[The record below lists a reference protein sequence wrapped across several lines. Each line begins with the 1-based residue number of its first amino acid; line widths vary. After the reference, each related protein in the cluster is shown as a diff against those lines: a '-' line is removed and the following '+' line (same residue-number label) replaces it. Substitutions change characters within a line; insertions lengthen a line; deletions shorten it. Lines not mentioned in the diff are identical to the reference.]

1 MTVYL
6 PDVNVVVASVRAD
19 HPHHVEALNFLEYA
33 ATGGHSFIAPTE
45 VLASSMRIL
54 MLDVW
59 QDPES
64 SSSAAALLSEWLEAS
79 QDLVLGHPAAAF
91 LVLVELA
98 RTLNLAPRRVPDAL
112 LAGSAIAQR
121 ATIVT
126 FDRGFGS
133 YPGLS
138 AEILGGTVSDR

>member
-1 MTVYL
+1 MTVFL
-6 PDVNVVVASVRAD
+6 PDVNVIVASVRAD
-19 HPHHVEALNFLEYA
+19 HPHHIEALNFLEYA
-33 ATGGHSFIAPTE
+33 AMGGHSIVAPTE

-59 QDPES
+59 QNPES
-64 SSSAAALLSEWLEAS
+64 SPSAAALLSGWIEAS
-79 QDLVLGHPAAAF
+79 QASVLGHPAAAF
-91 LVLVELA
+91 SVLAEFA

-126 FDRGFGS
+126 FDKGFGS

-138 AEILGGTVSDR
+138 AEILGGAVSDR